1 MKTKVILLLSISLLY
16 FSCSSTRKGISAKIC
31 VVKVDSCES
40 ICNKLQFVFKNNSDT
55 DYYMNAVRMHY
66 QVFKD
71 GVDVTKKF
79 NDNEFNY
86 YQNHTYF
93 YLDSIE
99 KRATIMDGRFEE
111 KNDPDTYPY
120 GRSSAYYKLRQDVAQ
135 EETNL
140 LLKLN
145 NIDSLPYLLELR
157 PDYISSNII
166 FVPKGKTAR
175 YEWLIDSLLKTKGV
189 YKITFDYQE
198 RAADTIETEASSD
211 PQERTYKVFSD
222 PRKVLLNKY
231 HRYDGRLRADT
242 LTIEVR

>member
-99 KRATIMDGRFEE
+99 NRAIVMDGRFEE

-145 NIDSLPYLLELR
+145 NLDSLPYLLELR
-157 PDYISSNII
+157 PDYISSHII
-166 FVPKGKTAR
+166 YVPKGKTAR